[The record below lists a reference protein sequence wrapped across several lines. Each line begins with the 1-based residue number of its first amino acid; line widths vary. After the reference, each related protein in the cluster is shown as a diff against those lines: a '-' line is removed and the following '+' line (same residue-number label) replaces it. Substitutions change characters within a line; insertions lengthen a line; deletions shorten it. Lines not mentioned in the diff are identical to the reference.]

1 MDQRER
7 ILSLHADLAFPS
19 ARRLQ
24 AVLRKEGINAS
35 LVYIKTS
42 HHQVVVRCCNHRLYI
57 RVT

>member
-24 AVLRKEGINAS
+24 AVLRKEAINTS
-35 LVYIKTS
+35 LADLNTSHQQVAVRYCSHRQYIK
-42 HHQVVVRCCNHRLYI
+42 
-57 RVT
+57 VT